1 MVKIRHTGL
10 VTKDLKKS
18 LLFWNKYLGF
28 KILKDINEKGNLIDK
43 IMLYKNVKVRTVK
56 LLDKSGGLIEILY
69 FKNSPKIK
77 KNIIKPYSNGITH
90 ISITIKNIHKLYDF
104 LKKKKVSFNS
114 KP

>member
-56 LLDKSGGLIEILY
+56 LLDKSG
-69 FKNSPKIK
+69 
-77 KNIIKPYSNGITH
+77 
-90 ISITIKNIHKLYDF
+90 D
-104 LKKKKVSFNS
+104 
-114 KP
+114 